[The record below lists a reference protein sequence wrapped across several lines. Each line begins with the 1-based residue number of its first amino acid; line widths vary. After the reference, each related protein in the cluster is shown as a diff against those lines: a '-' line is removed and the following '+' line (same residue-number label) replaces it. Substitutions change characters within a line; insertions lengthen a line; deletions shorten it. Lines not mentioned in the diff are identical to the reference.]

1 MASGCRARSARSRLG
16 LDELGIERVGEPRY
30 HFVLH
35 VEQIG
40 DRLVEPFGP
49 EMLAGF
55 GVDQLHIDAKPAAVP
70 LHRALEHIA
79 DIQLATDLPYIGRP
93 ALVGE
98 RGIAADHERAADAR
112 QVGGQAFDHAV
123 DEIFLLVIAA
133 NVGERQHHDR
143 QPGRRNLHRRCACA
157 QRRRAR
163 SVRDHRIGADRTGDI
178 LQALLAE
185 VGKFRA
191 DLAIHLIV
199 GRRRQTDAAGFSD
212 ALEPRRNIDAI
223 AEDVVH
229 ANDDVADVDADA
241 KQNPLVSRIADREPV
256 DAALELHGGPHRIDR
271 AGEFGEEAVP
281 GILDD
286 AAAVLDDHRQH
297 RVYQQRS
304 HARMGR
310 FLVRMHQP
318 RIAGDIGHQDR
329 GKPSLDAVA
338 GDEALGI

>member
-1 MASGCRARSARSRLG
+1 MRTRL
-16 LDELGIERVGEPRY
+16 
-30 HFVLH
+30 
-35 VEQIG
+35 
-40 DRLVEPFGP
+40 PF
-49 EMLAGF
+49 A
-55 GVDQLHIDAKPAAVP
+55 
-70 LHRALEHIA
+70 LHRALEHVA
-79 DIQLATDLPYIGRP
+79 DIQLATDLPHVGRP

-98 RGIAADHERAADAR
+98 RGIAADHERAANAR

-123 DEIFLLVIAA
+123 DEIFLLGIAA
-133 NVGERQHHDR
+133 DIGERQHHDR
-143 QPGRRNLHRRCACA
+143 EPGRRNLYRRRACA

-163 SVRDHRIGADRTGDI
+163 SVRDDRIDADRTGDI

-185 VGKFRA
+185 IGKFRS

-212 ALEPRRNIDAI
+212 ALEPRRDIDAV

-229 ANDDVADVDADA
+229 ADDDVADIDADA
-241 KQNPLVSRIADREPV
+241 KQNPLLGRIADREPV

-271 AGEFGEEAVP
+271 AGELGEEAVP

-297 RVYQQRS
+297 GVYQQRS

-338 GDEALGI
+338 GDEALGV